1 MAVAAQDATP
11 SKGDRT
17 RQRLL
22 EIAVQRFA
30 ADGYRRTSVSDIA
43 RDAGLTPAATYAYF
57 RNKEA
62 LFQAA
67 VDHDAGSL
75 FDRARV
81 AISGTPVA
89 GREAVVLAELAVHVT
104 EHPLAARVLAGREPD
119 VIDRLLD
126 LPSLRDFNRQV
137 AEDIAAGQRA
147 GDVRADVDPA
157 EMANGMEAIV
167 LSLLMGF
174 LQARVD
180 GESRWAV
187 GALSVLGAA
196 LRPPA

>member
-67 VDHDAGSL
+67 AEAVRDITG
-75 FDRARV
+75 FDRVMVYHFDAEWNGEVIAEARD
-81 AISGTPVA
+81 
-89 GREAVVLAELAVHVT
+89 
-104 EHPLAARVLAGREPD
+104 AARLGEQTLHYGCIGRSFGCFAVED
-119 VIDRLLD
+119 REVNRVMGALGEGRLLY
-126 LPSLRDFNRQV
+126 
-137 AEDIAAGQRA
+137 AGKSA
-147 GDVRADVDPA
+147 
-157 EMANGMEAIV
+157 
-167 LSLLMGF
+167 
-174 LQARVD
+174 
-180 GESRWAV
+180 
-187 GALSVLGAA
+187 
-196 LRPPA
+196 